1 MEVLLGVGIVIVSYL
16 FFKSHTT
23 VNRMTDENRALAQ
36 RVSQLERQCAVV
48 IERLN
53 GAHKALLDAEALH
66 VAAKAQ
72 VDSLSSELDRC
83 REELK
88 AAAAAA
94 AAAESL
100 PSPSSASPPLSPKKT
115 IRVRRRSTSISQG
128 SSSPLKAV
136 ATAPL
141 LIAKLGASTGGD
153 DDSSDDDG
161 DVTVVTDSDDK
172 RHDVLDLAVRT
183 RSIRLPG
190 KALMASRSNSSG
202 TLLLAPET
210 SELTSSSTSS
220 SSRIA
225 PAPRSRAASIRASV
239 DVQQLWTQKWQER
252 TALLVRLQ
260 SFLRRTRAQTAYRVR
275 RHRVNIL
282 TEILETER
290 HYVAHLQRLVDTCR
304 DLLAQCL
311 LPQRSVVKIFVNVE
325 ILLEF
330 NREFL
335 DILGSTMEQA
345 RDRFDAKIANVFLY
359 VAFNWRAYHVYVN
372 NYADA
377 LALARKLEKQIPQF
391 KEFLSKQQ
399 SSSKLDLYDLLIE
412 PVQRVP
418 RYVLLLT
425 ELVKHTPD
433 THADW
438 SALQLALQEMR
449 SLATFVNSGSR
460 ERLAEIAPLL
470 VGWRSFPS
478 AIDRLC
484 ASEGIGTASKT
495 PTDADNVEMFLH
507 PARRLVKEGHA
518 LASDGKL
525 RLLFLLSDH
534 LLVCKTK
541 GKNKIKVK
549 QMVVLT
555 GASTLATDGD
565 TDFLVNNCR
574 FRLQSVEGRQA
585 WFAAIHSSIQEQA
598 AIETRI

>member
-1 MEVLLGVGIVIVSYL
+1 MEVVLGVGIVIVSYL
-16 FFKSHTT
+16 FIKSHAT
-23 VNRMTDENRALAQ
+23 VNRMTDENRALLQ
-36 RVSQLERQCAVV
+36 RVSQLERQCAVA
-48 IERLN
+48 IERLS
-53 GAHKALLDAEALH
+53 GAQKALLDAEALH

-83 REELK
+83 RTELK

-94 AAAESL
+94 AESV

-136 ATAPL
+136 ATAAPL
-141 LIAKLGASTGGD
+141 LIGKLGASTGGGD

-183 RSIRLPG
+183 RSIRPPG
-190 KALMASRSNSSG
+190 KALLASRSNSSG
-202 TLLLAPET
+202 TLLVAPET
-210 SELTSSSTSS
+210 SELTSSSSS
-220 SSRIA
+220 SMSSRVA
-225 PAPRSRAASIRASV
+225 PVPRSRAASIRASV

-252 TALLVRLQ
+252 TALLVRVQ

-290 HYVAHLQRLVDTCR
+290 HYVAHLQRLVDICR

-325 ILLEF
+325 ILFEF

-377 LALARKLEKQIPQF
+377 LALARKLEKQSPQF
-391 KEFLSKQQ
+391 KEFVSKQ
-399 SSSKLDLYDLLIE
+399 SGKLDLYDLLIE

-484 ASEGIGTASKT
+484 ASEGIGTASKA

-585 WFAAIHSSIQEQA
+585 WFAAIHSAIQEQE
-598 AIETRI
+598 AIERTRI